1 MTQPLKKEDKRLFSA
16 SELKVWCSNTKKLGI
31 KLSMSEN
38 HAFCY
43 TNGLTMY
50 ITFLLDSFENFKIV
64 T

>member
-1 MTQPLKKEDKRLFSA
+1 MSDQWTEVMVFKYNKKM
-16 SELKVWCSNTKKLGI
+16 GI

-43 TNGLTMY
+43 TNGLTIY
-50 ITFLLDSFENFKIV
+50 ITFLLDSFENFKIA